1 MTSNENKSYRI
12 HTTYRTYTQCL
23 AKMAR
28 QAMLPAMPHFSK
40 TMPSPVGRL
49 TLVASEKGLAA
60 ILWEN
65 DAPQRVR
72 LGPLQENPEHPVLQ
86 ETERQLNDYFAGKL
100 TRFSLP
106 LDFTG
111 TSFQKKVWEA
121 LATIP
126 FGETRTYGEIAT
138 QIGHP
143 KAVRAVGAANGR
155 NPISIVAAC
164 HRVIGRNGKLTG
176 FAAGLET
183 KASLLALEANAL
195 KAA

>member
-1 MTSNENKSYRI
+1 
-12 HTTYRTYTQCL
+12 
-23 AKMAR
+23 
-28 QAMLPAMPHFSK
+28 MLPAMPHFSK

>member
-1 MTSNENKSYRI
+1 
-12 HTTYRTYTQCL
+12 
-23 AKMAR
+23 
-28 QAMLPAMPHFSK
+28 MPHFSK
-40 TMPSPVGRL
+40 IMPSPVGRL

-65 DAPQRVR
+65 DDPQRVR
-72 LGPLQENPEHPVLQ
+72 LGSLQEKSDHPILR

-111 TSFQKKVWEA
+111 TPFQKKVWEA
-121 LATIP
+121 LAAIP

-176 FAAGLET
+176 FAGGLDT